1 MLGFCL
7 TDTTD
12 TYLSFGSLRSG
23 SVWVCEDRVTE
34 YEMRTT
40 PSELKLLASVLGT
53 CNAPKKSEDRTG
65 LSLGEC
71 ALKWPLHHSETCPGT
86 VSPIVL
92 GDDLCQMT
100 GRGQQRLKKQGQQ
113 RHLTLQDYT
122 LRCTGNHADPFPC
135 RTTCGSA
142 GAGFFY
148 HFHQKAPQEICQHI
162 HTDLG
167 IVVPVKQAAGCQ
179 VRCIYKRSLL
189 AAQVCRY
196 FPETDVL
203 DSLTLFCHA
212 CCLTGV

>member
-65 LSLGEC
+65 LSLGE
-71 ALKWPLHHSETCPGT
+71 TCPGT

-100 GRGQQRLKKQGQQ
+100 GRGQQRLKKQVPG
-113 RHLTLQDYT
+113 LCQDPY
-122 LRCTGNHADPFPC
+122 CQKPF
-135 RTTCGSA
+135 A
-142 GAGFFY
+142 QY
-148 HFHQKAPQEICQHI
+148 
-162 HTDLG
+162 
-167 IVVPVKQAAGCQ
+167 PVKSTHTHTYACTLCSHTL
-179 VRCIYKRSLL
+179 VLL
-189 AAQVCRY
+189 
-196 FPETDVL
+196 F
-203 DSLTLFCHA
+203 LTMLHSN
-212 CCLTGV
+212 